1 MSKSNTSC
9 SISTNSKNAK
19 LYGKSLKKSKISKLA
34 SNVKKLGNST
44 ISVTGLKR
52 KTGKL
57 SKDSGKPDPIE
68 QWTEKTDFFVRVAFF
83 LANLLAIT
91 LAVSVFDE

>member
-1 MSKSNTSC
+1 
-9 SISTNSKNAK
+9 
-19 LYGKSLKKSKISKLA
+19 
-34 SNVKKLGNST
+34 
-44 ISVTGLKR
+44 VTGLKR

-57 SKDSGKPDPIE
+57 SKDSSKPDPIE

-91 LAVSVFDE
+91 IAVSVFDE